1 MQDLMIEWK
10 DDGSHLYEQIYSYIK
25 DEIRKG
31 KLLYQ
36 EKLPSTRSLAQY
48 LQVSRSTVELAYE
61 QLLSEGYI
69 ESVPYKGYFA
79 AKVEELY
86 RLDGMSSSGGG
97 KALTGS
103 GTALADA
110 EGAEKGSA
118 AADTCKA
125 SDDGSVDF
133 SPNAVDMRS
142 FPFGIWR
149 RINKNVLN
157 QDNRELFLP
166 GDPKGEPA
174 LRETIARYLHASR
187 GVSCSPEQ
195 IIVGAGN
202 DYLLLLLR
210 YVLGEDCRAAFEDPT
225 YPRARRIFG
234 LFSKEVISVPSDE
247 NGILVEKLE
256 QRGANVV
263 YVMPSHQYPTGR
275 VMPIGRRAE
284 LLNWAAKDR
293 GRYVIEDD
301 YDSEFRYRGKP
312 IPSLQASDTAE
323 KVIYIGTFSK
333 SIAPAIRVSFLV
345 LPRHLMERYEE
356 RCGCFSSTVSRIDQA
371 VLEEFVRSGAFER
384 HLNRMRKVY
393 SKKHEALLDGLKAF
407 GRDFTVSGE
416 NAGLHV
422 LVTDRK
428 GRSEA
433 WLKEQARQNGVRVY
447 GLSEAMTE
455 SDGCDLAATVLLGFG
470 GLTEEEI
477 EDGIKRLEEAWM

>member
-69 ESVPYKGYFA
+69 ESVPYKGYFV

-86 RLDGMSSSGGG
+86 RLDGLTAFDGRAQAGAAEAQACWSG
-97 KALTGS
+97 A
-103 GTALADA
+103 
-110 EGAEKGSA
+110 AEKERSF
-118 AADTCKA
+118 DCRQ
-125 SDDGSVDF
+125 DGERGWVDF
-133 SPNAVDMRS
+133 SPNAIDMRS

-149 RINKNVLN
+149 RISKNVLN

-166 GDPKGEPA
+166 GDPKGDPA

-195 IIVGAGN
+195 IVVGAGN
-202 DYLLLLLR
+202 DYLLMLLR
-210 YVLGEDCRAAFEDPT
+210 YVLGEDCRAAFENPT

-234 LFSKEVISVPSDE
+234 LFSQKVVSVASDE
-247 NGILVEKLE
+247 GGIIVEKLE
-256 QRGANVV
+256 QSGANVV

-284 LLNWAAKDR
+284 LLNWAAKER
-293 GRYVIEDD
+293 ERYVIEDD

-312 IPSLQASDTAE
+312 IPSLQGSDTAE

-345 LPRHLMERYEE
+345 LPKHLMERYEK
-356 RCGCFSSTVSRIDQA
+356 RCSCFSSTVSRIDQA
-371 VLEEFVRSGAFER
+371 VLKEFVGSGAFER

-393 SKKHEALLDGLKAF
+393 SRKHEVLLDGLKAF
-407 GRDFTVSGE
+407 GRDFAVSGE

-422 LVTDRK
+422 LVTDRR
-428 GRSEA
+428 GYSEE
-433 WLKEQARQNGVRVY
+433 WLKERARQNGVRVY
-447 GLSEAMTE
+447 GLSEAMTQAE
-455 SDGCDLAATVLLGFG
+455 PGATVLLGFG

-477 EDGIKRLEEAWM
+477 TEGLERLKKAWQKEKD